1 MRRVLKSGLY
11 LVMACAVFVSMTF
24 AQEPNPPHEY
34 VGSKTCMPCHMSPA
48 KGAQYKQWM
57 GTKHAEAY
65 KTLGTEES
73 KKVAEEAG
81 VEGDPQ
87 EASECLTCH
96 VTGYE
101 AADSLKIRKYDMT
114 EGVGCET
121 CHGPG
126 GDYWTMVVMK
136 KIDAG
141 ELEPEPY
148 GLVTVP
154 DAENCKQCHNEESPT
169 FKGFDYD
176 EMYPKIAHPNP
187 QKEEKEE

>member
-1 MRRVLKSGLY
+1 MPRVVSAGVTAV
-11 LVMACAVFVSMTF
+11 LVTIVMVSLAF

-34 VGSKTCMPCHMSPA
+34 VGAKTCMPCHMSPA

-57 GTKHAEAY
+57 DTNHANAY
-65 KTLGTEES
+65 KTLGTEQS
-73 KKVAEEAG
+73 KKVAKEAG
-81 VEGDPQ
+81 VEGNPQ

-101 AADSLKIRKYDMT
+101 AADSLKVRKYDMT
-114 EGVGCET
+114 EGVGCES

-126 GDYWTMVVMK
+126 GDYWTMTVMK

-148 GLVTVP
+148 GLVTP
-154 DAENCKQCHNEESPT
+154 DKETCVECHNEESPT
-169 FKGFDYD
+169 YTGFNY
-176 EMYPKIAHPNP
+176 EEAYPQISHPNP
-187 QKEEKEE
+187 QKEKE